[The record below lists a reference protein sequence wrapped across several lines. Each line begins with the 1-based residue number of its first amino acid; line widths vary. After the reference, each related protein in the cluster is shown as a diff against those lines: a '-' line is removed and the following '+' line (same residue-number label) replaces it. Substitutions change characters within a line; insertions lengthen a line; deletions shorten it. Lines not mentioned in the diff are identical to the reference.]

1 MSNNKMSNNKI
12 SNTKISNN
20 KMSNDKMPNSNQT
33 IRKSTYSSDTFMM
46 VAGVLCLIL
55 IIVYLYNKYQSVK
68 AMTTNIT
75 KPYAMCPDYWDSI
88 GNNQCQNTNNIGSCS
103 NTPGSNIVD
112 FGTDIFTNKNIGDYT
127 KCKWANSCNVS
138 WGNINKLC

>member
-1 MSNNKMSNNKI
+1 MSNNKMSN
-12 SNTKISNN
+12 S
-20 KMSNDKMPNSNQT
+20 KMSNSKAPSSNTNQSLKNTHSSNSF
-33 IRKSTYSSDTFMM
+33 IIIG
-46 VAGVLCLIL
+46 GVLCLL
-55 IIVYLYNKYQSVK
+55 FVIIYLYNKYQTVK
-68 AMTTNIT
+68 ALTTNVT
-75 KPYAMCPDYWDSI
+75 KPYPMCPDYWDSI

-103 NTPGSNIVD
+103 NRPGSNIVD